1 MGKTEKGQAGKG
13 QELSQQSGKGD
24 DNDDGIALP
33 WRRTMQAADGGEE
46 VDRPSDDASRIV
58 FNLSSLLFAK
68 ACRRWAIA
76 PCHLIA
82 SAALFLSSSTGSSA
96 ATRLAGLKRA
106 FLASY
111 SAGTLQSNSSIPTS
125 GLWRLD
131 QGKTTPHCNLLAWCL
146 GLISRAPLTAS
157 LLRFPTY
164 CPRAYAT
171 VSAQDFA
178 DKGWSGEL
186 GDARCLPAARFTD
199 GDLHTFHDAFALWVC
214 HGLALDRTGHS
225 LYFELALREDTALDG
240 NR

>member
-46 VDRPSDDASRIV
+46 VDSKTPTAIAACLRRRLLSPGGDSPLPITTQFQRSPHQQRATIGSLEGFLPLYTPKLDTGHLRVVFVVHAPISRPSDDASRIV

-146 GLISRAPLTAS
+146 GLISRAPLT
-157 LLRFPTY
+157 
-164 CPRAYAT
+164 
-171 VSAQDFA
+171 
-178 DKGWSGEL
+178 
-186 GDARCLPAARFTD
+186 
-199 GDLHTFHDAFALWVC
+199 
-214 HGLALDRTGHS
+214 
-225 LYFELALREDTALDG
+225 
-240 NR
+240 